1 MIVGLRTALAARGA
15 GGCGGARVVE
25 VRGGRGILVSRG
37 PPSIVPLTSVTDIDG
52 ETPSNRTAPATGS
65 ARAALAHRDFRIV
78 FTGSFV
84 SNIGR
89 WMQNVVLTAFAWE
102 LTERPSYVSLIVF
115 AQLGPMLL
123 LSLVGGTLADSL
135 DRRRL
140 LLATQV
146 WQAAWTLVL
155 AAAVLGDDVDEGLL
169 VALVFVIG
177 IGQAIF
183 APTWSAVLPT
193 LAGRENLAA
202 AISLN
207 STQMN
212 ATRVVGPA
220 IGGVLWVA
228 TDASTVF
235 VVNAA
240 SYGFVIVALVVA
252 RIPAVEHPPTG
263 SGWERITAGV
273 RIVRRRPRIR
283 NSMLMMA
290 MFAFWCLPFIGQ
302 MPTLAELNLGI
313 DARSTAYG
321 VLYATF
327 GSGAVLGALLI
338 GTVLLEVPKP
348 QVVRATLGLFA
359 VALAALALM
368 RDPLPAFPIIFVIGA
383 AYFATTT
390 ALMTHV
396 QVHIEDEI
404 RGRVMALWTM
414 SFGGMVPLSNLV
426 AGPVIEAT
434 SITAVVLAGAVA
446 AVVLAVT
453 IDLDGVDE
461 PSR

>member
-1 MIVGLRTALAARGA
+1 MTD
-15 GGCGGARVVE
+15 VE
-25 VRGGRGILVSRG
+25 DTRS
-37 PPSIVPLTSVTDIDG
+37 
-52 ETPSNRTAPATGS
+52 TGS

-78 FTGSFV
+78 FAGSFV

-102 LTERPSYVSLIVF
+102 LTERPSFVSLVVF

-123 LSLVGGTLADSL
+123 LAIVGGTLADSL

-146 WQAAWTLVL
+146 WQASWTLVL
-155 AAAVLGDDVDEGLL
+155 AAAVAGGEIAEGLL
-169 VALVFVIG
+169 VGLVFVIG
-177 IGQAIF
+177 LGQAIF

-193 LAGRENLAA
+193 LGGRENLTA

-212 ATRVVGPA
+212 ASRVIGPA

-228 TDASTVF
+228 TSASAVF
-235 VVNAA
+235 LVNAV
-240 SYGFVIVALVVA
+240 SYVAVIGALLVA
-252 RIPAVEHPPTG
+252 RFPAVERASGG
-263 SGWERITAGV
+263 SGWERLTAGV
-273 RIVRRRPRIR
+273 RAARSRPLIR
-283 NSMLMMA
+283 NCLLMMA

-313 DARSTAYG
+313 DAKSGGYG

-327 GSGAVLGALLI
+327 GCGAVAGALLV
-338 GTVLLEVPKP
+338 GTALLQVPKP
-348 QVVRATLGLFA
+348 TVVRATLLVFA
-359 VALAALALM
+359 VALATLSLL
-368 RDPLPAFPIIFVIGA
+368 RDPLPAYPVILVVGL

-396 QVHIEDEI
+396 QEHLEDEL
-404 RGRVMALWTM
+404 RGRIMALWTM
-414 SFGGMVPLSNLV
+414 AFGGMVPLSNLV

-434 SITAVVLAGAVA
+434 SVTAVLLTGALA
-446 AVVLAVT
+446 AVVLARFV
-453 IDLDGVDE
+453 DLDPGA
-461 PSR
+461 SRSR